1 MKNFYKGNIHTHTN
15 KSDGD
20 EDPIKVTEW
29 YKEHGYDFLVLTDH
43 NHRTIL
49 DHGNTTE
56 TKGTPLMIPGEEV
69 TLNFQKD
76 DVPVP
81 IHING
86 IGIERVVEP
95 IQSETFV
102 STIQANVN
110 AIKEA
115 GGIASINHP
124 NYKWAY
130 TTSELIQV
138 DGATAIEV
146 FNGIHDTNVYGSK
159 TRPSS
164 EQIWDAILS
173 SGKLI
178 YGVATDDSHH
188 YHDFTPKMANPGRGW
203 ICVQAES
210 LSAPSI
216 MDSIKDGDFYAS
228 TGVYLA
234 ELDTS
239 ANSINISISTD
250 QDDPAK
256 LTEYVTTITGYEG
269 DILHETDSLHV
280 NYELSKNTHY
290 ARATIKSS
298 GGFKAWTQPVF
309 KS

>member
-1 MKNFYKGNIHTHTN
+1 MKKFYKGNIHTHTN

-49 DHGNTTE
+49 DYGNINE
-56 TKGTPLMIPGEEV
+56 TPLTPLMIPGEEV
-69 TLNFQKD
+69 TLSFQTD
-76 DVPVP
+76 DVAVP

-95 IQSETFV
+95 IQAETFV

-110 AIKEA
+110 LIKEA

-124 NYKWAY
+124 NYKWAF

-146 FNGIHDTNVYGSK
+146 FNGHHGSNGSGGK
-159 TRPSS
+159 NRPSS
-164 EQIWDAILS
+164 EQLWDGILS

-188 YHDFTPKMANPGRGW
+188 YHDFTPTMANPGRGW
-203 ICVQAES
+203 ICVEAES
-210 LSAPSI
+210 LAESSI
-216 MDSIKDGDFYAS
+216 MDSIKKGDFYAS
-228 TGVYLA
+228 TGVYLN
-234 ELDTS
+234 ELV
-239 ANSINISISTD
+239 NSKNTINIYIRTED
-250 QDDPAK
+250 HDP
-256 LTEYVTTITGYEG
+256 LNLPEYITTITGRNG
-269 DILHETDSLHV
+269 DILYETDSLHV
-280 NYELSKNTHY
+280 NYQLPKNALY

-298 GGFKAWTQPVF
+298 EGFKAWTQPIF
-309 KS
+309 PK

>member
-1 MKNFYKGNIHTHTN
+1 MKKFYKGNIHTHTN

-20 EDPIKVTEW
+20 ENPIKVTEW
-29 YKEHGYDFLVLTDH
+29 YKAHGYDFLVLTDH

-49 DHGNTTE
+49 DYGNTTE
-56 TKGTPLMIPGEEV
+56 TLVTPLMIPGEEV
-69 TLNFQKD
+69 TLSFQKD
-76 DVPVP
+76 DVAVP

-95 IQSETFV
+95 IQAETFV

-110 AIKEA
+110 SIKEA

-146 FNGIHDTNVYGSK
+146 FNGHSGSNGYGGK
-159 TRPSS
+159 TKSSS
-164 EQIWDAILS
+164 ELIWDAILS
-173 SGKLI
+173 AGKLI

-203 ICVQAES
+203 ICVEAES
-210 LSAPSI
+210 LSESSI
-216 MDSIKDGDFYAS
+216 MDSIKNGNFYAS
-228 TGVYLA
+228 TGVYLD
-234 ELDTS
+234 ELVS
-239 ANSINISISTD
+239 SNNIINISIRTED
-250 QDDPAK
+250 DDP
-256 LTEYVTTITGYEG
+256 LNLPEYVTTITGYDG
-269 DILHETDSLHV
+269 DVLHETDSLNV
-280 NYELSKNTHY
+280 NYQLPKNGHY

-298 GGFKAWTQPVF
+298 EGFKAWTQPIF
-309 KS
+309 RT

>member
-1 MKNFYKGNIHTHTN
+1 MKQFYKGNIHTHTT

-29 YKEHGYDFLVLTDH
+29 YKAHGYDFLVLTDH

-49 DHGNTTE
+49 DYGNQTE
-56 TKGTPLMIPGEEV
+56 TPQTPLMIPGEEV
-69 TLNFQKD
+69 TMNMQNN
-76 DVPVP
+76 DVTVP

-86 IGIERVVEP
+86 IGIERVIEP
-95 IQSETFV
+95 IEADDVV
-102 STIQANVN
+102 STIQANIDS
-110 AIKEA
+110 IKEA

-130 TTSELIQV
+130 TIGELIQV
-138 DGATAIEV
+138 NGATAIEV

-164 EQIWDAILS
+164 EQIWDGILS

-178 YGVATDDSHH
+178 YGVAADDSHH

-210 LSAPSI
+210 LSQSSI
-216 MDSIKDGDFYAS
+216 MESIRNGDFYAS
-228 TGVYLA
+228 TGVYLD
-234 ELDTS
+234 ELNRSDTS
-239 ANSINISISTD
+239 FNITIGTGE
-250 QDDPAK
+250 DDPLK
-256 LTEYVTTITGYEG
+256 STEYVTTITGNG
-269 DILHETDSLHV
+269 GRILTETDALNI
-280 NYELSKNTHY
+280 NYELPDDESY
-290 ARATIKSS
+290 IRATIRSS
-298 GGFKAWTQPVF
+298 GGFKAWTQPIF

>member
-29 YKEHGYDFLVLTDH
+29 YKAHGYDFLVLTDH

-188 YHDFTPKMANPGRGW
+188 YHDFTPQMANPGRGW

-239 ANSINISISTD
+239 ANSINISISTGE
-250 QDDPAK
+250 DDPAK

-269 DILHETDSLHV
+269 DILYETDSFHV

>member
-188 YHDFTPKMANPGRGW
+188 YHDFTPQMANPGRGW

-250 QDDPAK
+250 EDDP
-256 LTEYVTTITGYEG
+256 LNLPEYVTTITGYEG
-269 DILHETDSLHV
+269 AILHETDSLHV
-280 NYELSKNTHY
+280 NYELPKNTHY

-298 GGFKAWTQPVF
+298 EGFKAWAQPIWRD
-309 KS
+309 

>member
-95 IQSETFV
+95 IQSGTFV

-188 YHDFTPKMANPGRGW
+188 YHDFTPQMANPGRGW

-250 QDDPAK
+250 EDDPAK

>member
-102 STIQANVN
+102 STIKANVN

-188 YHDFTPKMANPGRGW
+188 YHDFTPQMANPGRGW

-250 QDDPAK
+250 EDDPAK

-269 DILHETDSLHV
+269 VILHETDSLHV
-280 NYELSKNTHY
+280 NYELPKNTHY

>member
-95 IQSETFV
+95 IQSGTFV

-188 YHDFTPKMANPGRGW
+188 YHDFTPQMANPGRGW

-210 LSAPSI
+210 LSESSI
-216 MDSIKDGDFYAS
+216 MDSMRNGDFYAS

-234 ELDTS
+234 ELEKSHNT
-239 ANSINISISTD
+239 INISISTD
-250 QDDPAK
+250 EDDP
-256 LTEYVTTITGYEG
+256 LNLPEYVTTITGYEG

-298 GGFKAWTQPVF
+298 EGFKAWAQPIWRN
-309 KS
+309 

>member
-1 MKNFYKGNIHTHTN
+1 MKQFYKGNIHTHTT

-29 YKEHGYDFLVLTDH
+29 YKAHGYDFLVLTDH

-49 DHGNTTE
+49 DYGNE
-56 TKGTPLMIPGEEV
+56 IESAETPLMIPGEEV
-69 TLNFQKD
+69 TMNIQNN
-76 DVPVP
+76 DVTVP

-95 IQSETFV
+95 IEVDGVV
-102 STIQANVN
+102 STIQANIDS
-110 AIKEA
+110 IKEA

-130 TTSELIQV
+130 TISDLIQV
-138 DGATAIEV
+138 NGATAIEV

-159 TRPSS
+159 NRPSA
-164 EQIWDAILS
+164 EQIWDGILS

-178 YGVATDDSHH
+178 YGVAADDSHH

-203 ICVQAES
+203 ICVKADS
-210 LSAPSI
+210 LSELSI
-216 MDSIKDGDFYAS
+216 MDSIKNGDFYAS
-228 TGVYLA
+228 TGVYLDQ
-234 ELDTS
+234 LDRS
-239 ANSINISISTD
+239 DKSLNISIGTNE
-250 QDDPAK
+250 DDPLK
-256 LTEYVTTITGYEG
+256 LTEYVTSITGYEG
-269 DILHETDSLHV
+269 ELLYETDDL
-280 NYELSKNTHY
+280 NFNFELPPNSSY
-290 ARATIKSS
+290 MRATIKSS

>member
-1 MKNFYKGNIHTHTN
+1 MKNFYKGNIHTHTT

-20 EDPIKVTEW
+20 ESPIKVTEW
-29 YKEHGYDFLVLTDH
+29 YKAHGYDFLVLTDH

-49 DHGNTTE
+49 DYGNTTE
-56 TKGTPLMIPGEEV
+56 TSVTPLMIPGEEV
-69 TLNFQKD
+69 TLSFQKD
-76 DVPVP
+76 DVAVP

-95 IQSETFV
+95 IQAETVV

-110 AIKEA
+110 SIKEA

-124 NYKWAY
+124 NYKWAF

-146 FNGIHDTNVYGSK
+146 FNGHAGSNGYGGK
-159 TRPSS
+159 TKSSS

-173 SGKLI
+173 AGKLI

-188 YHDFTPKMANPGRGW
+188 YHDFTPRMANPGRGW

-210 LSAPSI
+210 LSESSI
-216 MDSIKDGDFYAS
+216 MDSIKNGNFYAS
-228 TGVYLA
+228 TGVYLD
-234 ELDTS
+234 ELVSSNNT
-239 ANSINISISTD
+239 INISIRTED
-250 QDDPAK
+250 DDP
-256 LTEYVTTITGYEG
+256 LNLPEYVTTITGYEG
-269 DILHETDSLHV
+269 DILHETDSLNV
-280 NYELSKNTHY
+280 NYQLPKNAHY

-298 GGFKAWTQPVF
+298 EGFKAWTQPIF
-309 KS
+309 RT